1 MQRRKRG
8 EPRASSVTGSSD
20 TQPDRNDLSRS
31 RSGQLASWCDGWRVL
46 AALVAFRVCS
56 AALCQTAFVPDEY
69 WQSLEVAHRVVFGY
83 PMTRG
88 HLIYCTVL
96 HCTVLYCTVQ

>member
-1 MQRRKRG
+1 MQRRKLG
-8 EPRASSVTGSSD
+8 EPQPSSETSSSD

-46 AALVAFRVCS
+46 AALAAFRACS

-69 WQSLEVAHRVVFGY
+69 WQSLEVAHRIVFGY
-83 PMTRG
+83 PMTLG
-88 HLIYCTVL
+88 HL
-96 HCTVLYCTVQ
+96 LYCTAL